1 MRKPASKQSND
12 PRKLRAIIAKMAA
25 ENQVLKQDLE
35 QREQQHQAQIQARDQ
50 KIALLLERLELLRHQ
65 RFGPKADRVCKDQLK
80 LFDEAELN
88 DLIEQLD
95 RQIEAVKAP
104 KSSRTSSEQAPR
116 RRPLP
121 GHLPRVERIID
132 LADADKAAIAD
143 THVAMGFE
151 ESEQLAVLPRQ
162 YYVVK
167 TKRAKYAP
175 VRQNNDAEPPL
186 TVVVAPRPAC
196 ILPKAIGHSSLIA
209 DVVTGKFV
217 DGLPLYRQEKIFAR
231 EGFELS
237 RQTMSGWM
245 VKLREPLQPL
255 MRALKQHLYRGRVL
269 QADETPVQVMDEPG
283 RDNTS
288 KSQMWV
294 YRGGPP
300 DQPVIW
306 FEYSTG
312 RAAAVPREFLFP
324 DGQSPPGASFY
335 LQSDGYSVYHQLAG
349 HDAILGHMGCWAHVR
364 RKVVEAANSRH
375 QTGLA
380 HEFLGQIQKLYQVER
395 KLRGESPERRK
406 EVRQIE
412 SRPILDE
419 LKAWLDKH
427 AQRVIP
433 KGLLGKAI
441 GYTRNQWST
450 LVTFLEDGH
459 LEIDNNLAEN
469 AIRPFVVGRKAWLFS
484 GSPAGAEASAMLY
497 TLIETAK
504 ANGLEPRAYLHY
516 LFEALPNARQP
527 EDIEALLPQ
536 HLTPEMLKIPKP
548 AL

>member
-1 MRKPASKQSND
+1 MQQQAAIDTND
-12 PRKLRAIIAKMAA
+12 PQKLRAIIAKMAA
-25 ENQVLKQDLE
+25 EQQVL
-35 QREQQHQAQIQARDQ
+35 EQQYQAQIEARDQ
-50 KIALLLERLELLRHQ
+50 KIGILLERLELLRHQ

-95 RQIEAVKAP
+95 RQIKEAKAP
-104 KSSRTSSEQAPR
+104 TSPARRSSDNPPKR
-116 RRPLP
+116 RALP
-121 GHLPRVERIID
+121 SHLPRVERIID
-132 LADADKAAIAD
+132 LPEADKAAIAQ
-143 THVAMGFE
+143 THVPMGFE

-167 TKRAKYAP
+167 TKRVKYAP
-175 VRQNNDAEPPL
+175 IRNNDRQQPL
-186 TVVVAPRPAC
+186 TVLVAPRPAC
-196 ILPKAIGHSSLIA
+196 ILPKAMGHSSLIA
-209 DVVTGKFV
+209 DVVTNKFV

-237 RQTMSGWM
+237 RQTLSGWM
-245 VKLREPLQPL
+245 VQLREPLQPL
-255 MRALKQHLYRGRVL
+255 LATLKRHLYTGRVL
-269 QADETPVQVMDEPG
+269 QADETPLQVLDEPG

-288 KSQMWV
+288 QSQMWV

-300 DQPVIW
+300 DRPVIW
-306 FEYSTG
+306 YQYSVG
-312 RAAAVPREFLFP
+312 RAGSVPCEFLFP
-324 DGQSPPGASFY
+324 DGHSPPGAAFY
-335 LQSDGYSVYHQLAG
+335 LQSDGYSAYHQVARY
-349 HDAILGHMGCWAHVR
+349 DAILGHMGCWAHVR
-364 RKVVEAANSRH
+364 RKVVKAANSRH

-380 HEFLGQIQKLYQVER
+380 HAFLKSVDKLYQVEK
-395 KLRGESPERRK
+395 KLRGQPPEERHA
-406 EVRQIE
+406 VRLQQ

-419 LKAWLDKH
+419 LKAWLDEHVNK
-427 AQRVIP
+427 VLP

-441 GYTRNQWST
+441 SYARNQWPI
-450 LVTFLEDGH
+450 LLTFLEDGH

-497 TLIETAK
+497 SLVETAK

-516 LFEALPNARQP
+516 LFENLPHARQP
-527 EDIEALLPQ
+527 EEIEALLP
-536 HLTPEMLKIPKP
+536 HNLRPEMLKIPKP

>member
-1 MRKPASKQSND
+1 MEKPTVIETND
-12 PRKLRAIIAKMAA
+12 PHKLRAIIAKMAA
-25 ENQVLKQDLE
+25 EHE
-35 QREQQHQAQIQARDQ
+35 QYQAQIAARDQ
-50 KIALLLERLELLRHQ
+50 KINLLLERLELLRHQ

-95 RQIEAVKAP
+95 RQIEDAKAP
-104 KSSRTSSEQAPR
+104 IRPDRRSSDNPPKR
-116 RRPLP
+116 RALP
-121 GHLPRVERIID
+121 SHLPRVERIID
-132 LADADKAAIAD
+132 LPEAHKVAIAQ
-143 THVAMGFE
+143 THVPMGFE

-175 VRQNNDAEPPL
+175 IRRSNADQPL
-186 TVVVAPRPAC
+186 TVVVAPRPAS

-245 VKLREPLQPL
+245 VQLREPLQPL
-255 MRALKQHLYRGRVL
+255 MAALKQHLYRGPVL
-269 QADETPVQVMDEPG
+269 QIDETPVQVMDEPG

-335 LQSDGYSVYHQLAG
+335 LQSDGYAVYHQLAG

-380 HEFLGQIQKLYQVER
+380 HEFLGQIQKLYQVDR

-406 EVRQIE
+406 EVRQTE

-419 LKAWLDKH
+419 LKAWLDKQ
-427 AQRVIP
+427 AQRIIP

-441 GYTRNQWST
+441 GYTRNQWPT
-450 LVTFLEDGH
+450 LMTFLEDGH

-516 LFEALPNARQP
+516 LFEALPNTRQP
-527 EDIEALLPQ
+527 EGIEALLPQ